1 MLCRGVPV
9 AREVH
14 AFLTWTGR
22 RGAPMVTTLANK
34 LFIESFLAIACSDV
48 CGDGGVVSYA
58 YTLLLGMH

>member
-22 RGAPMVTTLANK
+22 RGALMVTTLANK
-34 LFIESFLAIACSDV
+34 LFIESFLTIAC